1 MRTYK
6 IVFDDYSVQEILCR
20 KIRSHA
26 KENKRGF
33 REVIRKPI
41 KWEGN

>member
-6 IVFDDYSVQEILCR
+6 IVFDDYSVQEILYR

-33 REVIRKPI
+33 MEVITKPI